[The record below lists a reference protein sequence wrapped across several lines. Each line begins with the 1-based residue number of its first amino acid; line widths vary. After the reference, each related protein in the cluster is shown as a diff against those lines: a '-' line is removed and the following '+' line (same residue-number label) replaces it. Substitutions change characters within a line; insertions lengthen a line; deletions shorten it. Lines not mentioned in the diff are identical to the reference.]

1 LPDISLLGEQQLS
14 NGIFA
19 KGKLNLLGNVSL
31 LLRKKWNSFVTTS
44 VGADLKLT
52 GKYKGLEKVGFQFDF
67 TI

>member
-1 LPDISLLGEQQLS
+1 MSDISLLGEQQLS

-19 KGKLNLLGNVSL
+19 KGKLNLLGNASL

-52 GKYKGLEKVGFQFDF
+52 GKNKGLEKAGIQFDF